1 MARDVNSALAL
12 GRGEETERFHR
23 PGYLVNL
30 IGGWI
35 PALDGVQAK
44 LLRGAKVADVGCRA
58 GASTI
63 VLAEAFPL
71 SRLFGFDPDAHSIEM
86 ARDLAEQAGVADRI
100 HFEVAAATDYPG
112 SGYELVAH
120 FDCLHDVDDSTA
132 TARYVRKTVA
142 PDGTW
147 MIVEPFA
154 SELETHLR
162 SVVTEGGFTRFR
174 RATHTRF
181 DLVLEARP

>member
-1 MARDVNSALAL
+1 MARDVNHAAAPGRSA
-12 GRGEETERFHR
+12 ETVHR
-23 PGYLVNL
+23 ARYLVNL
-30 IGGWI
+30 IAGWI
-35 PALDGVQAK
+35 PALEGVQAK
-44 LLRGAKVADVGCRA
+44 LLRGAKVADVGCRS

-63 VLAEAFPL
+63 VMAEAFPL
-71 SRLFGFDPDAHSIEM
+71 SRFFGFDRDPHSIEM
-86 ARDLAEQAGVADRI
+86 ARDLAEQAGVADRLY
-100 HFEVAAATDYPG
+100 FEVAEAADYPG

-120 FDCLHDVDDSTA
+120 FDFLHEVDDSTA

-154 SELETHLR
+154 SQRETHLR